1 MVEDELDGFRVNQD
15 KSRVGLEGFRE
26 LNETFLVVQVGSK
39 VLHDRFWVVQEGSS
53 VGLEEPREV
62 YNVFIV
68 GAGGDGNR
76 SGVMYDDT

>member
-1 MVEDELDGFRVNQD
+1 M
-15 KSRVGLEGFRE
+15 
-26 LNETFLVVQVGSK
+26 GS
-39 VLHDRFWVVQEGSS
+39 
-53 VGLEEPREV
+53 EEPREV

>member
-1 MVEDELDGFRVNQD
+1 M
-15 KSRVGLEGFRE
+15 
-26 LNETFLVVQVGSK
+26 GSK

-53 VGLEEPREV
+53 MGLEEPSEV

-68 GAGGDGNR
+68 GAGGDGDR